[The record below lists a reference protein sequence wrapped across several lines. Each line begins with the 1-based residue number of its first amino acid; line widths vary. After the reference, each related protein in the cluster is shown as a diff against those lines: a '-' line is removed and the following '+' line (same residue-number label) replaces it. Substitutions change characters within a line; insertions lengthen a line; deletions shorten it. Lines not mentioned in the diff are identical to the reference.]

1 MEILMLILTLKQFQ
15 TQSAKENALNPF
27 LAAIPD
33 SILESVV
40 IASSPEEE
48 QHIVGAITKAR
59 LLTNNMEMFC
69 KKIEQ
74 KRADGEAKAEH
85 KRKREQQKE
94 SNEN

>member
-15 TQSAKENALNPF
+15 PQSAKENALNPF

-40 IASSPEEE
+40 IASSPEEK
-48 QHIVGAITKAR
+48 QHTAGAITKAR

-74 KRADGEAKAEH
+74 KRADEEAKE
-85 KRKREQQKE
+85 RKKKE
-94 SNEN
+94 ERTTKGIK

>member
-1 MEILMLILTLKQFQ
+1 MEILMLISTLKQFQ

-48 QHIVGAITKAR
+48 QHIAGAITKAR
-59 LLTNNMEMFC
+59 LLTNNREMFC

-74 KRADGEAKAEH
+74 KRADEEAKAEH
-85 KRKREQQKE
+85 KRKREKQKE